1 MYGDLKAKIEQRRE
15 KLNHFKLTLQPQ
27 AVIIG
32 SSETDIRHS
41 IVIVDKIHYEVETP
55 LKAIDI
61 VFKCIHSLHAEY
73 PKESEQVH
81 LFLQTGIYGI
91 STQYD
96 KKFSAV
102 STLIQEYKNFSF

>member
-1 MYGDLKAKIEQRRE
+1 LNAKIKERRE

-32 SSETDIRHS
+32 SSETDVKHS
-41 IVIVDKIHYEVETP
+41 IIIVDKIHYEVETP
-55 LKAIDI
+55 LKAVDI
-61 VFKCIHSLHAEY
+61 AFKCIHSLHAEY

-81 LFLQTGIYGI
+81 LFLQTGIYDVN
-91 STQYD
+91 TKYD

-102 STLIQEYKNFSF
+102 STLIKEYKNFSL